1 MAFLWLAGTKPTRKE
16 NNPLVPGPENHVM
29 FPCVVEMQGETGAC
43 SDLQRWSAALPDQ
56 VETTLP
62 AAH

>member
-1 MAFLWLAGTKPTRKE
+1 MARRQEQNQQGRKKILWYL
-16 NNPLVPGPENHVM
+16 GPENHVM
-29 FPCVVEMQGETGAC
+29 FPCVVEMQGEIGAR
-43 SDLQRWSAALPDQ
+43 SDLQRWSAAFPDQ